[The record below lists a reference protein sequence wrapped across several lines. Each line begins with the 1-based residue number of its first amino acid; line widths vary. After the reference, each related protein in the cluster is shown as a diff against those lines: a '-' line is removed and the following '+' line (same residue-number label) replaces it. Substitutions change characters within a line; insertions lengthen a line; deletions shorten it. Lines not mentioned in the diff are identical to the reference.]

1 MSKSADLFL
10 LKPES
15 KWFFLKHNQE
25 KPVLWSKG
33 GSNEIHT
40 ELMPKHVKLLFFS
53 LGENQ
58 ALLLQLS
65 ENLPM
70 KGFLSN
76 WAMLKHIEVP
86 SAIPGTSEEHGPRMW
101 NIFFSYNWYLIIDI

>member
-15 KWFFLKHNQE
+15 KWGFFKYNQE

-40 ELMPKHVKLLFFS
+40 ELMPKHVKLLFS

-58 ALLLQLS
+58 ALLPQLS

-70 KGFLSN
+70 KGSLSK
-76 WAMLKHIEVP
+76 WAVLKHV
-86 SAIPGTSEEHGPRMW
+86 
-101 NIFFSYNWYLIIDI
+101 